1 MSNVSDKAFEIAKKQ
16 THEWVDQ
23 MLAKGIPVSEYHMG
37 AKFTVF
43 YEAALEKVKID
54 ALNF

>member
-1 MSNVSDKAFEIAKKQ
+1 MSNVFDKAFEIAKKQ